1 MNYFKTPPE
10 AYSEPY
16 QTSNYQTS
24 KTEHFA
30 KIVSGFKPLIIFAK
44 CFMLDEV
51 LATHVTY
58 G

>member
-1 MNYFKTPPE
+1 MEFMNYFKTPPE
-10 AYSEPY
+10 TYSQP
-16 QTSNYQTS
+16 YQTS